1 MTVGLVH
8 PGEMG
13 AAIAAALL
21 AAGQEVLWASN
32 GRSAA
37 TSARAASAGVVDAGS
52 LNQLVAASDVILSVC
67 PPHAALDVA
76 AAVAAE
82 AGDDKTAW
90 HYIDANAISPASSRR
105 IAAIVEGAGARFIDG
120 GIVGGPPLEPGST
133 RMYLSGPDAI
143 DISPI
148 LATSVLE
155 IHVISEIP
163 GEASALKLSYA
174 AWTKASTALVLVAR
188 EAAARSGV
196 ESALLAEW
204 RTSQSGLM
212 ERSETARRSA
222 AEKGWR
228 WSGEMEEIA
237 SMLEA
242 LGLPTGFH
250 LAAAEVFRD
259 AAGPVVRG

>member
-1 MTVGLVH
+1 MTLGLLH

-13 AAIAAALL
+13 TAIAAALV

-32 GRSAA
+32 GRSQA
-37 TSARAASAGVVDAGS
+37 TSARASSAGLVDAGS
-52 LNQLVAASDVILSVC
+52 VNRLVAASDVILSVC

-82 AGDDKTAW
+82 AASAKAAW
-90 HYIDANAISPASSRR
+90 HYIDANAISPATSRQ
-105 IAAIVEGAGARFIDG
+105 ISAIVEGAGARFIDG
-120 GIVGGPPLEPGST
+120 GIVGGPPREPGTT
-133 RMYLSGPDAI
+133 RLYLSGPDAL

-148 LATSVLE
+148 LAISVLE
-155 IHVISEIP
+155 IHVISETP

-174 AWTKASTALVLVAR
+174 AWTKASAALVLVAR

-204 RTSQSGLM
+204 RTSQPGLI
-212 ERSETARRSA
+212 ERSEMARRSA
-222 AEKGWR
+222 GEKGWR

-237 SMLEA
+237 SMLDA

-250 LAAAEVFRD
+250 LAAAEVFRGAVGP
-259 AAGPVVRG
+259 AAR

>member
-1 MTVGLVH
+1 
-8 PGEMG
+8 
-13 AAIAAALL
+13 
-21 AAGQEVLWASN
+21 
-32 GRSAA
+32 
-37 TSARAASAGVVDAGS
+37 
-52 LNQLVAASDVILSVC
+52 
-67 PPHAALDVA
+67 
-76 AAVAAE
+76 
-82 AGDDKTAW
+82 
-90 HYIDANAISPASSRR
+90 
-105 IAAIVEGAGARFIDG
+105 
-120 GIVGGPPLEPGST
+120 
-133 RMYLSGPDAI
+133 MYLSGPDAV

-148 LATSVLE
+148 LAASVLE

-163 GEASALKLSYA
+163 GEASALASCPYA